1 MNAMPAEKLDPG
13 CMEEL
18 AALLG
23 DRFTTSQAVRDH
35 HGQGEAYH
43 TPASPLAVAF
53 PHSTEEVQAVVK
65 ICAAH
70 KMPVIPYGAGT
81 SLEGQT
87 LATHG
92 GITLDMTQMDNILR
106 VSAEDLDCT
115 VQPGVTREQLNTD
128 LRDTG
133 LFFPIDPGANASIGG
148 MTGTRASGTN
158 AVRYGTMRENVL
170 GLTVVLAN
178 GEVIKTGGRALKSS
192 AGYDLT
198 RVFVGSEGSL
208 GVITEITLRLYG
220 IPEAISSA
228 VCAFPGLEEAVNTCI
243 LTIQTGVPVA
253 RIELVDD
260 ITIQAMI
267 NYSKLEG
274 FEPKTY
280 LFFEFH
286 GSEASVKEQAETVE
300 MYAKEYGGSDFRWTA
315 KAEERNK
322 MWKARHDV
330 HFANKAM
337 RPSNQQGMAT
347 DVCVPISRLAECIM
361 ETKRDMEASG
371 RRAGFVGHVG
381 DGNFHTGVAA
391 DYSDPDE
398 RAAAFAFH
406 ERLVKRALAMGGTCT
421 GEHGIGSGKMKY
433 MEMEHGAG
441 AVEAMRALKRTF
453 DPDNIMNPG
462 KVVEI

>member
-1 MNAMPAEKLDPG
+1 MNAMPAEKLDG
-13 CMEEL
+13 SIMGEL
-18 AALLG
+18 GALLG
-23 DRFTTSQAVRDH
+23 DRFSTAQAVRDH
-35 HGQGEAYH
+35 HGKGEAYH

-53 PHSTEEVQAVVK
+53 PRSTEEVAEIVK
-65 ICAAH
+65 ICARH

-92 GITLDMTQMDNILR
+92 GITLDMTQMDQILR
-106 VSAEDLDCT
+106 VSPEDLDCT
-115 VQPGVTREQLNTD
+115 VQPGVTREQLNTH

-148 MTGTRASGTN
+148 MTATRASGTN

-170 GLTVVLAN
+170 GLTVVLAS
-178 GEVIKTGGRALKSS
+178 GEVIKTGSRARKSS

-198 RVFVGSEGSL
+198 RLFVGSEGTL
-208 GVITEITLRLYG
+208 GVITEVTLKLYG
-220 IPEAISSA
+220 IPEAMSA
-228 VCAFPGLEEAVNTCI
+228 ATCAFPGLEEAVNTCI
-243 LTIQTGVPVA
+243 MTIQTGVPVA
-253 RIELVDD
+253 RIELVDEV
-260 ITIQAMI
+260 TIQAMI
-267 NYSKLEG
+267 AYSKLEG

-286 GSEASVKEQAETVE
+286 GSPAAVKEQAETVE
-300 MYAKEYGGSDFRWTA
+300 AYAAEFGGEGFKWTT
-315 KAEERNK
+315 KPEERNK

-330 HFANKAM
+330 HFANKAL
-337 RPSNQQGMAT
+337 RAPGQEGMAT

-381 DGNFHTGVAA
+381 DGNFHTGIAA
-391 DYSDPDE
+391 NYNDPAE
-398 RAAAFAFH
+398 RKAAFEFH

-433 MEMEHGAG
+433 MELEHGTG
-441 AVEAMRALKRTF
+441 AVNAMRALKRTF

-462 KVVEI
+462 KVVDV